1 MRIRRYID
9 ITDIREGD
17 VLCIGS
23 KDIDKQNSHFITV
36 SKIIKNYYDNDVYCI
51 FVYFENGYW
60 HEVNQEYVTYRI
72 LSYTENDDYV
82 VDKIEK

>member
-9 ITDIREGD
+9 INDVREGD
-17 VLCIGS
+17 VLCIGG

-51 FVYFENGYW
+51 FVYFIPSVLFPITVFTILQSD
-60 HEVNQEYVTYRI
+60 EV
-72 LSYTENDDYV
+72 
-82 VDKIEK
+82 